1 MLDEVDKDESS
12 ADLDPSMS
20 AVMYTRA
27 RAMLMTTS
35 PTDGMVQKLAEDPEG
50 TLSLHVI
57 GTKSKRHIYVFGWGG
72 EHIS

>member
-12 ADLDPSMS
+12 ADLEPSMS
-20 AVMYTRA
+20 AVTYTRA
-27 RAMLMTTS
+27 RAILMTTS